1 MNNLRALN
9 VLTILSNYIN
19 NLFNE
24 LIPTYLQ
31 EPIKDYDDYLTKI
44 INCANETL
52 KISTESKA
60 KEITL
65 IKENLKKEGLTI
77 KDTIII
83 RNIVLN
89 YLSNYLHQEKEKIR
103 MVPSKSDS
111 FGAPSFLFRKER
123 FYVIFS
129 QKSTYFCKKDKK
141 VLFYLVLWRFW
152 CTFAPSLY
160 S

>member
-89 YLSNYLHQEKEKIR
+89 YLSNYLHQEKEKIINLN
-103 MVPSKSDS
+103 PST
-111 FGAPSFLFRKER
+111 L
-123 FYVIFS
+123 
-129 QKSTYFCKKDKK
+129 KK
-141 VLFYLVLWRFW
+141 VKYYGKSLSNHRTKENDRQQCRSLQASHQARVRPQPQDQEVLVRG
-152 CTFAPSLY
+152 
-160 S
+160 